1 MLYQSTLP
9 KGLSLT
15 VNILANLLTV
25 KDIGV
30 LYSALDYEIMRME
43 MDAQTSCCVFDGK
56 IRPIEEVEAERK
68 EGLEKLKENQRYL
81 ELLSVKE
88 KMNDVYV
95 NFVYHSKGETE

>member
-1 MLYQSTLP
+1 M
-9 KGLSLT
+9 
-15 VNILANLLTV
+15 ILANLLTV

-56 IRPIEEVEAERK
+56 IKPLEQVEAEREESLK
-68 EGLEKLKENQRYL
+68 KLKENPRYK

-88 KMNDVYV
+88 KLNDVYV